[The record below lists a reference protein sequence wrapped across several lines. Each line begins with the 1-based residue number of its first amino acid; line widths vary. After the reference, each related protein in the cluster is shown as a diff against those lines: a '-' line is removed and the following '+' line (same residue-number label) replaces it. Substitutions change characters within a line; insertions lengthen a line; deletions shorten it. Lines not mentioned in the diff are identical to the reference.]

1 MRKDERAFNI
11 DELLKNVLGS
21 ELFKR
26 FGLGLENG
34 LVISMSVSTKLNS
47 DER

>member
-11 DELLKNVLGS
+11 EELLKNVLGS

-26 FGLGLENG
+26 FGLENG
-34 LVISMSVSTKLNS
+34 LVITMTVSTKLNS